1 MSDYST
7 RNIIDYAFDGDGI
20 KFREELYGSIHDR
33 VSAHIDA
40 KKQEVARGLLG
51 QNEEVEEL
59 DEARSTNLQ
68 AGGVGNEVHMAKW
81 IQDHTKK
88 SKLTG
93 TPDAW
98 NEYYGKGTVTHLGKD
113 GHVKVKSHDTGKIH
127 KFDYYGKG
135 MGPESQ
141 DMSVRRNKDDIHS
154 LRNVKEEVED
164 LDEDLLDDLSLE
176 EIQEFMQ
183 TEDYEK
189 LDETGKAKLVM
200 YMTKAGADRSLT
212 GYKKGMDTGRAIG
225 KGMDY
230 SATSKS
236 MDKLDAK
243 RSRGMNTA
251 AIKLANKTNDPT
263 KYASG
268 KVINS
273 EGISIKAKSI
283 LARLSK

>member
-40 KKQEVARGLLG
+40 KKKEVAQGLLG
-51 QNEEVEEL
+51 QNEEVEGLGEDSL
-59 DEARSTNLQ
+59 DN
-68 AGGVGNEVHMAKW
+68 
-81 IQDHTKK
+81 
-88 SKLTG
+88 
-93 TPDAW
+93 
-98 NEYYGKGTVTHLGKD
+98 
-113 GHVKVKSHDTGKIH
+113 
-127 KFDYYGKG
+127 F
-135 MGPESQ
+135 
-141 DMSVRRNKDDIHS
+141 
-154 LRNVKEEVED
+154 
-164 LDEDLLDDLSLE
+164 SLE
-176 EIQEFMQ
+176 EIEEFMQ
-183 TEDYEK
+183 TEDYER

-243 RSRGMNTA
+243 RSKGMNTA
-251 AIKLANKTNDPT
+251 AIKLANKTDDPT

-268 KVINS
+268 KYIKS
-273 EGISIKAKSI
+273 EGVSIYEANEPSPIAGTVKKHTYVQDAHKVEVRYNPEFSEYSAHPYKNGKHMGEGPVSYHGNDKEDAHNTAKSM
-283 LARLSK
+283 LVRLCK